1 MLKKAIFMYKWTILL
16 YILMGVATQFL
27 GTAGI
32 RVFQKLLDHIP
43 QAPGMQDNLPLL
55 VLYGSMLIGAALLHY
70 LLEYPRAVLSTGVAE
85 QLKVMALGKLSGMD
99 YASYQNTGTG
109 ALIKLIDNGALAG
122 KNILHAFYLRILHE
136 LLPGLL
142 FSLLFISL
150 YNPRLIL
157 VIGIGYLAVF
167 LLSQLLLRRLYR
179 IKSRLLANQEK
190 MSALSIRGFMEL
202 TVFRLN
208 RRYKKELEL
217 LQATAGEIVRN
228 SVRIRMIHEAF
239 FALFALLVIMI
250 KLAVLVYGARS
261 LLAGHSSIGTL
272 AAMIMLVDQIYSP
285 IAIFNVLYVEYKLD
299 LVAYRR
305 FEETLNG
312 PEDSN
317 LYAGKE
323 VDALRGKV
331 EFRDVSYDYEGRG
344 ALQHVTFSIEPG
356 YSTAIIG
363 ASGSGKSTI
372 IKLMLGLL
380 KKSSG
385 RILVDGTDISHLKL
399 DSLYRH
405 LSYIS
410 QEAPVFD
417 TSIRENILF
426 NEEQPDTEIYRILE
440 QVQLKEKVLALP
452 EGLETKI
459 GERGMKLSGG
469 EKQRLAFARVMAQQ
483 RNLVILDEPVSALDN
498 KTEKSLMDTILGTF
512 AGKTLVIVAHRLRS
526 IRHVDTI
533 ILIRNGEI
541 AGIGNF
547 DTLMA
552 SSPYFRELWSLEEPP
567 PLSEVR

>member
-1 MLKKAIFMYKWTILL
+1 MLKKAMLMYKWTIFM
-16 YILMGVATQFL
+16 YILMGVAAQFL

-32 RVFQKLLDHIP
+32 RVFQKLLDHIA
-43 QAPGMQDNLPLL
+43 QTTGLRDGLTLL
-55 VLYGSMLIGAALLHY
+55 LLYGAMLIGATLLHY
-70 LLEYPRAVLSTGVAE
+70 LLEYPHTVLSTGIAE
-85 QLKVMALGKLSGMD
+85 QLKVMALGKVSGMD
-99 YASYQNTGTG
+99 YAAYQNTGTG
-109 ALIKLIDNGALAG
+109 DLIKLIDNGAQAG
-122 KNILHAFYLRILHE
+122 KNILHSFYLRILHE

-142 FSLLFISL
+142 FSLFFISL
-150 YNPRLIL
+150 YNPKLML

-167 LLSQLLLRRLYR
+167 LLSQLLLGRLYQ
-179 IKSRLLANQEK
+179 IKSRLLAIQEK
-190 MSALSIRGFMEL
+190 MSALSVRGFMEL
-202 TVFRLN
+202 AVFRLN

-228 SVRIRMIHEAF
+228 SVQIRMIHEAF

-272 AAMIMLVDQIYSP
+272 AAMIMFVDQIYSP

-299 LVAYRR
+299 AVAYRR
-305 FEETLNG
+305 FEGTLNG
-312 PEDSN
+312 PEDFN
-317 LYAGKE
+317 LHAGKE
-323 VDALRGKV
+323 VDVLRGKV
-331 EFRDVSYDYEGRG
+331 EFRDVSFGYEGRG
-344 ALQHVTFSIEPG
+344 VLNHVTFSIEPG
-356 YSTAIIG
+356 CSTAIIG
-363 ASGSGKSTI
+363 ASGKSTI

-385 RILVDGTDISHLKL
+385 HILVDGTDIDSLKL
-399 DSLYRH
+399 DRLYRH

-417 TSIRENILF
+417 TCIRENILF
-426 NEEQPDTEIYRILE
+426 DEERPDEEIYRMLE

-469 EKQRLAFARVMAQQ
+469 EKQRLAFARVLAQQ

-498 KTEKSLMDTILGTF
+498 KTEKSLMDTILNKL
-512 AGKTLVIVAHRLRS
+512 AGKTLVIVTHRLRS

-533 ILIRNGEI
+533 ILVRNGEI

-552 SSPYFRELWSLEEPP
+552 CNPYFRELWSLEQPAQ
-567 PLSEVR
+567 LSDVR